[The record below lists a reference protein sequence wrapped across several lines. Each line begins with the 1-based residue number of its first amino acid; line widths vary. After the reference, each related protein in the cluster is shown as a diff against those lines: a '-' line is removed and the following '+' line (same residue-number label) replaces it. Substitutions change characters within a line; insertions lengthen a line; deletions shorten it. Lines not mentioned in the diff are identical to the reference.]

1 MSLKDDFYLPL
12 LSSFESDPFLPFML
26 DLFCLL
32 LIFLIDP
39 FSNVEIIII

>member
-26 DLFCLL
+26 DLVEAGFCL
-32 LIFLIDP
+32 I
-39 FSNVEIIII
+39 